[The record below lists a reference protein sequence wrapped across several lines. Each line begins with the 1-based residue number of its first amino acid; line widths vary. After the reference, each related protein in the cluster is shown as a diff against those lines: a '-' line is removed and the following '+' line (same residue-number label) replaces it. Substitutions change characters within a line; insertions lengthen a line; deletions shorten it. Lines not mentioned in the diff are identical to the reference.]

1 MSKQAIEEF
10 YPETKQH
17 LREWFQKNH
26 LAKDAVWL
34 IYFKKHT
41 NKPSVIWTDA
51 VDEALCFGWI
61 DSKAE
66 TIDKDSYRQYFCK
79 RKASSTWSKINKLK
93 IKSLSANGL
102 MMEAGL
108 KVIEIAKQNGTWTI
122 LDDVEELK
130 VPPNLEIA
138 FAAFDNAKDYFTSL
152 SSSKQKI
159 LLSWIALA
167 KTEATK
173 QKRILE
179 IAENAA
185 QNQLPQQFRPNKN
198 GK

>member
-1 MSKQAIEEF
+1 MTKQIIEEF

-26 LAKDAVWL
+26 LDKDAVWL

-41 NKPSVIWTDA
+41 GKPSVAWTDA

-66 TIDKDSYRQYFCK
+66 TIDKDTYRQYFCK
-79 RKASSTWSKINKLK
+79 RKPSSTWSKVNKQK
-93 IKSLSANGL
+93 IENLTAKGLISL
-102 MMEAGL
+102 AGI

-122 LDDVEELK
+122 LDDVEELI
-130 VPPNLEIA
+130 VPIDLEIA
-138 FAAFDNAKDYFTSL
+138 FEAFSNAKDYYSSL

-185 QNQLPQQFRPNKN
+185 QGQLPQAFRPK
-198 GK
+198 